1 MDGVE
6 GPQLLRQ
13 QDSRLSQYLIV
24 DPNEINSRKD
34 VPPGSQSGFTA
45 GKEEPKNLGSR

>member
-6 GPQLLRQ
+6 GRQLLRQ

-24 DPNEINSRKD
+24 DPNEIDSRKD
-34 VPPGSQSGFTA
+34 APPGSQSGFTA
-45 GKEEPKNLGSR
+45 GKEGPKNLSPR